1 MTMIK
6 RGGEVNFD
14 VNVSTLDKKYTGKH
28 TVVFQ
33 TQVFDGYNE
42 QWLDPR
48 KLQVML
54 TPDEMRQ
61 LGRYLIAYAG

>member
-1 MTMIK
+1 MIMIK

-14 VNVSTLDKKYTGKH
+14 LGISTLDEKYTGKH
-28 TVVFQ
+28 TVVLQ
-33 TQVFDGYNE
+33 TQVFDGYNDK
-42 QWLDPR
+42 WLEPR

-61 LGRYLIAYAG
+61 LGRYLIAAAG

>member
-14 VNVSTLDKKYTGKH
+14 VNVSTLDEKYTGKY

-54 TPDEMRQ
+54 TPDEMRE